1 MMRRRLAFLL
11 IASLALGLL
20 PVLPRPAFSAAPV
33 VVIGGRLV
41 FKVAK
46 WLGQELL
53 AGAAAGAGEE
63 MGRRAVGFVLDR
75 ETGQKFN
82 QQLQQRETE
91 IGTKIRRVS
100 TPEQARLQTELE
112 VIRSQREM
120 IQSLLKS
127 TPRPED
133 LARFR
138 RQVKNDLDKIADI
151 LEEHEERIGDLEYE
165 VAALQAQLEALEE
178 VAPITMLKDADRF
191 DEAVA
196 AVNLEVTAG
205 LQLTFQVEPGDAFIR
220 TWRRGEPRASLNGRA
235 NEYDPR
241 KKGSKVLYLAG
252 DGEYLVTI
260 IHDTL
265 PSYRILV
272 RASELEDPKTFRV
285 RLGKTR

>member
-1 MMRRRLAFLL
+1 MQRRLAFLL
-11 IASLALGLL
+11 IASLALVLL
-20 PVLPRPAFSAAPV
+20 PVLPRPAFSVGPAAV
-33 VVIGGRLV
+33 VVGGRLV

-46 WLGQELL
+46 WLGTELL

-63 MGRRAVGFVLDR
+63 MGRRSVGFVLDR
-75 ETGQKFN
+75 ETGQKYN

-91 IGTKIRRVS
+91 IGTQIRRVS

-138 RQVKNDLDKIADI
+138 RQVKSDLDKIEDI
-151 LEEHEERIGDLEYE
+151 LEEHEQRIGDLEYE
-165 VAALQAQLEALEE
+165 VAALKAQLDALEE
-178 VAPITMLKDADRF
+178 VTPITMLKDAERF

-196 AVNLEVTAG
+196 VVHLEVTAG
-205 LQLTFQVEPGDAFIR
+205 LQLTFQVEPGDASVR

-252 DGEYLVTI
+252 DGEYLITI

-272 RASELEDPKTFRV
+272 HASELEDPRTFRV
-285 RLGKTR
+285 TLGKAR